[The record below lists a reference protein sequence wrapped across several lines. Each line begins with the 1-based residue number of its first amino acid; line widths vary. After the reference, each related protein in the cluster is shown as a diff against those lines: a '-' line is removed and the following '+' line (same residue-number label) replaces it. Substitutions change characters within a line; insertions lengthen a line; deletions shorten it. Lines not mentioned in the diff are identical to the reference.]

1 MASLVRSHLSGMS
14 LDFDEQYYLDGHE
27 FIIGCDEAGRGC
39 LLGPVFA
46 AAVILPKGFHSPLI
60 NDSKKLTAKQREE
73 AYKVI
78 VENAV
83 AYAISS
89 VSADEIDEVNI
100 LNASRMAMQQAISK
114 INHSFDLIL
123 TDCMKMK
130 GYDVPVID
138 LVHGDAQSQSIAAAS
153 ILAKVSRDHLCLEL
167 DEKYPE
173 YNIKKNKGYGTKDHL
188 EALKKY
194 GPVKHLHRFSYAPV
208 KACFIEKISLF

>member
-1 MASLVRSHLSGMS
+1 MN
-14 LDFDEQYYLDGHE
+14 LDFDEQYYRDGYKL
-27 FIIGCDEAGRGC
+27 IVGCDEAGRGC

-46 AAVILPKGFHSPLI
+46 AAVILPPSFSSPLI

-73 AYKVI
+73 AFKI
-78 VENAV
+78 VTENAI
-83 AYAISS
+83 AYGIASI
-89 VSADEIDEVNI
+89 SADEIDEVNI
-100 LNASRMAMQQAISK
+100 LNASRMAMQKAITNL
-114 INHSFDLIL
+114 NHSFDLIL

-138 LVHGDAQSQSIAAAS
+138 IVHGDAMSQTIAAAS
-153 ILAKVSRDHLCLEL
+153 ILAKVSRDHYCLEL
-167 DEKYPE
+167 DEKYPQ

-194 GPVKHLHRFSYAPV
+194 GPIKHLHRFSYAPV